1 MPHKVGGQISVA
13 NPHLPEPD
21 PANLCP
27 DSSSKSTASVGQEGF
42 AMAPETTDT
51 TCCVVG
57 GGPAGMMLGYLLARR
72 GVPVTVMEKH
82 NDFFRDFRGDTV
94 HPSTLEVLKELGL
107 LDEFLTLPHT
117 KVDSLGVIIG
127 GTAFDVVDFSHVPA
141 TCKFVALMPQ
151 WDFLNFLSR
160 HAQRFP
166 AFQLLMDHEATD
178 LLRDGDRIT
187 GVVAKDN
194 GREVQIRADLVVGCD
209 GRHSITRRAA
219 KLDIIEYGVPIDV
232 LWFRISRNAD
242 DRGQLLGNVNYGKA
256 LILIDRSDYFQAG
269 LIIAKGTFDEIK
281 ARGLE
286 ALRDDIRRIAPY
298 LGERVNE
305 IKNWDQIKILTVQIN
320 RLPRWYLP
328 GLLCIGDAAHAMSPA
343 GGVGINLAIQ
353 DAIATA
359 NLLTQPLLEGNLCA
373 SDLAAVQRRRE
384 LPSRITQ
391 TIQIVAHRGLAGV
404 FKNPGQLH
412 APWQLKA
419 ATQIPGIQRAVGR
432 AVGMGAR
439 PEHARDQDLARP
451 QQSRVKRAL
460 FAGIG
465 AAAAAVAISC
475 LVWKAWNR
483 SSEAAG

>member
-1 MPHKVGGQISVA
+1 
-13 NPHLPEPD
+13 
-21 PANLCP
+21 
-27 DSSSKSTASVGQEGF
+27 
-42 AMAPETTDT
+42 MAPETMNT

-72 GVPVTVMEKH
+72 GVAVTVMEKH

-107 LDEFLTLPHT
+107 LDQFLTLPHT
-117 KVDSLGVIIG
+117 KVDSLKLLIG
-127 GTAFDVVDFSHVPA
+127 DTAINVVDFSHVPA

-166 AFQLLMDHEATD
+166 AFQLLMDYEASD
-178 LLRDGDRIT
+178 LIKDDGRIA
-187 GVVAKDN
+187 GVVAQNK

-209 GRHSITRRAA
+209 GRHSTTRRAA
-219 KLDIIEYGVPIDV
+219 KLDVIDYGVPMDV
-232 LWFRISRNAD
+232 LWFRISRGSD
-242 DRGQLLGNVNYGKA
+242 DPGQLLGNVNYGKA

-269 LIIAKGTFDEIK
+269 LIIAKGTYDEIK
-281 ARGLE
+281 SRGLE
-286 ALRDDIRRIAPY
+286 ALRNDVRRIAPY

-305 IKNWDQIKILTVQIN
+305 INNWDQIKILTVQIN

-359 NLLTQPLLEGNLCA
+359 NLLTQPLLDGNLCL
-373 SDLAAVQRRRE
+373 SDLAKVQRRRE
-384 LPSRITQ
+384 FPTRVTQ
-391 TIQIVAHRGLAGV
+391 TIQIAAHRGLAGV
-404 FKNPGQLH
+404 FKNPGPLR
-412 APWQLKA
+412 APWQLKV
-419 ATQIPGIQRAVGR
+419 ATQIPGIQRLVGR
-432 AVGMGAR
+432 AVGIGAR
-439 PEHARDQDLARP
+439 AEHVRDRDLVRP
-451 QQSRVKRAL
+451 SRSRMKRAI

-475 LVWKAWNR
+475 LAWRAWNK
-483 SSEAAG
+483 SPKAAG